1 MLKFDVGDNRFNFRS
16 AAVIIHQ
23 DHVLLHKAV
32 QDDFWT
38 LPGGRVEFFE
48 FSSDTV
54 AREVE
59 EELGMTA
66 RVIRPL
72 WYVENFFQ
80 YQQTRFH
87 EIATLYLT
95 DLADPDAIPFNED
108 VPGAEE
114 DVDLIF
120 RWFKISELEAFEV
133 APYFLKTRLG
143 SLPEGVE
150 FLTLDEIGS

>member
-16 AAVIIHQ
+16 AAVIMHQ

-32 QDDFWT
+32 QDNFWA

-48 FSSDTV
+48 FSSDTL

-95 DLADPDAIPFNED
+95 ELADPDVIPFNVD
-108 VPGAEE
+108 FPGVEE

-120 RWFKISELEAFEV
+120 RWFKLSELDSIEL
-133 APYFLKTRLG
+133 APDFLKTRLR

-150 FLTLDEIGS
+150 FLTVNEIES

>member
-32 QDDFWT
+32 QDNFWT

-54 AREVE
+54 VREVE
-59 EELGMTA
+59 EELGMSA

-80 YQQTRFH
+80 YHQTRFH

-95 DLADPDAIPFNED
+95 ELADPDAIPFNED

-133 APYFLKTRLG
+133 APYFLKTRLR